1 MPLQIPHSDV
11 LSTPHSPHLG
21 EELCSDIDAEL
32 EDIEEEV
39 VQCKVES

>member
-21 EELCSDIDAEL
+21 EELRSDIDAEL

-39 VQCKVES
+39 VQVES